1 MAAYREWVESETQLV
16 TTNLIVAEMQMLLM
30 RFRGPAEGVRFMDH
44 PYQDATHDVFRT
56 LRSVLPSLAA
66 LLIACQRERPS
77 STGGDE
83 SVAAS
88 IRQRE
93 ERLRQGMVASDT
105 AILGSLWAP
114 EYLSTS
120 AVGHTSN
127 RTEAL
132 VAYGAGLVNVD
143 TAAVRDLAVRVYG
156 STAVS
161 HGMLDWAGTAA
172 GRPFS
177 STVRFL
183 HVWVSSDG
191 SWRLVASQLTNQPGT
206 DSAGRR

>member
-1 MAAYREWVESETQLV
+1 
-16 TTNLIVAEMQMLLM
+16 MQ
-30 RFRGPAEGVRFMDH
+30 
-44 PYQDATHDVFRT
+44 RT
-56 LRSVLPSLAA
+56 ACSRSFVA
-66 LLIACQRERPS
+66 LLGVLVIGCQRERPS
-77 STGGDE
+77 STSGE
-83 SVAAS
+83 QSVAAS
-88 IRQRE
+88 IRQHE
-93 ERLRQGMVASDT
+93 ERLRRAMVASDT
-105 AILGSLWAP
+105 AVLGSLWAP

-143 TAAVRDLAVRVYG
+143 TAAVRDLDVRVYG

-183 HVWVSSDG
+183 HVWVANDG
-191 SWRLVASQLTNQPGT
+191 SWRLVASQLTNQPT
-206 DSAGRR
+206 ADTAVRR

>member
-1 MAAYREWVESETQLV
+1 MRLRALAPSVTLLGALV
-16 TTNLIVAEMQMLLM
+16 
-30 RFRGPAEGVRFMDH
+30 
-44 PYQDATHDVFRT
+44 
-56 LRSVLPSLAA
+56 S
-66 LLIACQRERPS
+66 ACQRERPAGA
-77 STGGDE
+77 GGDE
-83 SVAAS
+83 SAAAS

-93 ERLRQGMVASDT
+93 ERLRQAMVASDT
-105 AILGSLWAP
+105 GVLGSLWAA

-132 VAYGAGLVNVD
+132 TAYGAGLVNVD
-143 TAAVRDLAVRVYG
+143 TAAVRDLGVRVYG

-183 HVWVSSDG
+183 HVWVARDG
-191 SWRLVASQLTNQPGT
+191 SWRLVASQLTNQPT
-206 DSAGRR
+206 SDSVGRR

>member
-1 MAAYREWVESETQLV
+1 MITPKMGTQSRRHPGLADALV
-16 TTNLIVAEMQMLLM
+16 SPRQRMRALRPLGTLL
-30 RFRGPAEGVRFMDH
+30 GVL
-44 PYQDATHDVFRT
+44 V
-56 LRSVLPSLAA
+56 
-66 LLIACQRERPS
+66 IACQGETS
-77 STGGDE
+77 SRAARDE

-105 AILGSLWAP
+105 AVLGSLWAP

-120 AVGHTSN
+120 AVGHTSD

-191 SWRLVASQLTNQPGT
+191 SWRLVASQLTNQPAT
-206 DSAGRR
+206 DSTSRR

>member
-1 MAAYREWVESETQLV
+1 MRTRSSLV
-16 TTNLIVAEMQMLLM
+16 T
-30 RFRGPAEGVRFMDH
+30 
-44 PYQDATHDVFRT
+44 
-56 LRSVLPSLAA
+56 VLCA
-66 LLIACQRERPS
+66 LVIGCQRERAPS
-77 STGGDE
+77 AGGDE

-88 IRQRE
+88 IRERE
-93 ERLRQGMVASDT
+93 ERLRQGMVAGDT
-105 AILGSLWAP
+105 TVLGSLWAP

-127 RTEAL
+127 RSEAL
-132 VAYGAGLVNVD
+132 MAYGAGLVNVD
-143 TAAVRDLAVRVYG
+143 TAVVRDLAVRLYG

-161 HGMLDWAGTAA
+161 HGMLDWTGTAA

-183 HVWVSSDG
+183 HVWVAADG
-191 SWRLVASQLTNQPGT
+191 GWRLVASQLTNQPPS

>member
-1 MAAYREWVESETQLV
+1 
-16 TTNLIVAEMQMLLM
+16 M
-30 RFRGPAEGVRFMDH
+30 RIL
-44 PYQDATHDVFRT
+44 T
-56 LRSVLPSLAA
+56 LRTVVALLAA
-66 LLIACQRERPS
+66 LAIGCQRERPPS
-77 STGGDE
+77 AGRDE

-93 ERLRQGMVASDT
+93 ERLRQGMVAGDT

-132 VAYGAGLVNVD
+132 VAYGAALVNVD
-143 TAAVRDLAVRVYG
+143 TAAVRDLDVRVYG
-156 STAVS
+156 TTAVS

-183 HVWVSSDG
+183 HVWVASDG
-191 SWRLVASQLTNQPGT
+191 GWRLVASQLTNQPT
-206 DSAGRR
+206 ADSTVRR

>member
-1 MAAYREWVESETQLV
+1 MTRTH
-16 TTNLIVAEMQMLLM
+16 I
-30 RFRGPAEGVRFMDH
+30 
-44 PYQDATHDVFRT
+44 DARIRT
-56 LRSVLPSLAA
+56 LRPVLPLLGA
-66 LLIACQRERPS
+66 LLIACQRERTPS
-77 STGGDE
+77 ASGDE

-93 ERLRQGMVASDT
+93 ERLRQGMVAGDT
-105 AILGSLWAP
+105 AILGALWAP

-127 RTEAL
+127 RAEAL
-132 VAYGAGLVNVD
+132 MAYGAGLVNVD
-143 TAAVRDLAVRVYG
+143 TAAVRELGVRVYG

-191 SWRLVASQLTNQPGT
+191 SWRLVANQLTNQPSG
-206 DSAGRR
+206 DSTSRR

>member
-1 MAAYREWVESETQLV
+1 MRALRPVV
-16 TTNLIVAEMQMLLM
+16 TLI
-30 RFRGPAEGVRFMDH
+30 G
-44 PYQDATHDVFRT
+44 
-56 LRSVLPSLAA
+56 A
-66 LLIACQRERPS
+66 LIIGCQRERPS
-77 STGGDE
+77 SAGGDE
-83 SVAAS
+83 SAAAS

-93 ERLRQGMVASDT
+93 ERLRQGMVAGDT

-132 VAYGAGLVNVD
+132 VAYGAELVNVD
-143 TAAVRDLAVRVYG
+143 TAAVRDIAVRVYG

-177 STVRFL
+177 GTVRFL
-183 HVWVSSDG
+183 HVWVASDG
-191 SWRLVASQLTNQPGT
+191 SWRLVASQLTNQPSR
-206 DSAGRR
+206 DSASRR